1 MAEQLT
7 IEERLTN
14 VEEDLAAMKRSFT
27 IHKDDKKSWIEEV
40 VGTFKDDP
48 DFDKI
53 VELGQ
58 EFRKSAQ

>member
-1 MAEQLT
+1 MTEQLT

-27 IHKDDKKSWIEEV
+27 IHKDDNKSWIEAIS
-40 VGTFKDDP
+40 GTFKDDP
-48 DFDKI
+48 DFDEI

-58 EFRKSAQ
+58 QFRQSEQ